1 MAVVWEMVAKVVM
14 VEGMVVVTAAVPVA
28 VKVVVLEEVTDG

>member
-1 MAVVWEMVAKVVM
+1 M

-28 VKVVVLEEVTDG
+28 GKVVVLEEVTDG